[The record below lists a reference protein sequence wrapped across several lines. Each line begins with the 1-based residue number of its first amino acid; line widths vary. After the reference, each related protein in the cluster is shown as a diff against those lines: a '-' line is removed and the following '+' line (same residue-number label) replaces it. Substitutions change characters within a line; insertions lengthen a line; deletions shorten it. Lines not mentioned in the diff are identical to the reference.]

1 MSLTTSQIS
10 QLYVALFNRASEGEG
25 NAFWQAVSAD
35 RAEIADAMLATEAAK
50 AYFGGSL
57 DSNQAFIE
65 HIYQN
70 TLNKTLADDPTGIAF
85 WVAALDG
92 GQSRGAVVA
101 SLIDAVY
108 QYAQSSDPLARAAYA
123 QFTNRVA
130 LSDYTALAIEQA
142 PADYARSLAFDQ
154 GLPVTA
160 AADSL
165 TDAVA
170 ALQQV
175 AGFELPLAYTVGDAV
190 LNEAN
195 GSVTLTVT
203 RTGRLDVAST
213 LEYSTRSYTAG
224 PTDFVSQS
232 GTLQFAP
239 GQSVKNISIGV
250 VNDTIP
256 EMDEVFRVRFSS
268 PSDDFV
274 ADFTAE
280 VTILDNDGIG
290 LPGGGIDTG
299 DGLVINVSDPEP
311 VLEGDAAAGSA
322 VVVVDVMAQTST
334 ISVNQGELAYVDGS
348 LEVAVVAGSADNV
361 SLDTLTI
368 DAVDGTLTYNPD
380 DFAFL
385 AEGEQAV
392 FDVAFVIAGD
402 SQQVE
407 GSFQIVITGENDA
420 PVVNET
426 LRGVA
431 DEMVSID
438 QIGNGT
444 FSTEP
449 DFSGWTVDTTTL
461 DLPDTWNS
469 TAVIDRTGTNVITE
483 DEAVAVLQFDGYL
496 AGGNYCGTAYGPTI
510 TSDAFTGQTGDI
522 VRFVYELS
530 SGGDKAV
537 GTGYIRDAV
546 SGDIVQ
552 TVFNYQNPFTGSTG
566 VQTVELQL
574 EQAGEFVLDFRI
586 GSQDGT
592 CGGYVGATMNL
603 GSAGIVRSYVRV
615 DSAAQFDKQQ
625 FLSAVSDVDNGASVD
640 VTLLSAVSELGA
652 ALTLDETGNILYDP
666 VSPLVFLAEGA
677 TAQDQFGIRFTD
689 EWGTATDTVVVVD
702 LLGVN
707 DAPEAVAD
715 VIYTNNVGS
724 FNLAASLL
732 TVNDSD
738 PDQGDSL
745 EVTAVQNVT
754 GGTAVLDTD
763 TGLIA
768 IDGAETFE
776 YSVTDTFG
784 GTDSAPVAVVYQ
796 AGSSVTGSEQDDILL
811 GSAGND
817 TLTGGAGDDLFGF
830 FVGCGQDTITD
841 FVAGAATDDAIDLS
855 AFAALT
861 SLVEVLAL
869 ASQEG
874 DDTLIDLG
882 SGDAIRLQGVVLEN
896 LQADDF
902 VFAAA

>member
-348 LEVAVVAGSADNV
+348 LEVAVAAGSADNV

-402 SQQVE
+402 SQQAE

-420 PVVNET
+420 PVVANVET
-426 LRGVA
+426 VENQL
-431 DEMVSID
+431 
-438 QIGNGT
+438 GNGD
-444 FSTEP
+444 FSATP
-449 DFSGWTVDTTTL
+449 DFSGWTLDISTTNLSPSTDMIYL
-461 DLPDTWNS
+461 DRSGNT
-469 TAVIDRTGTNVITE
+469 VIAD
-483 DEAVAVLQFDGYL
+483 DEAVAVLTFSGTL
-496 AGGNYCGTAYGPTI
+496 LGSACGISYGPTI
-510 TSDAFTGQTGDI
+510 TSDPFSGQAGDI
-522 VRFVYELS
+522 VTFVYELS
-530 SGGDKAV
+530 SGGDRAI
-537 GTGYIRDAV
+537 GTGYIRNADT
-546 SGDIVQ
+546 GEIVQ
-552 TVFNYQNPFTGSTG
+552 TVFDYQTPFSGSTG
-566 VQTVELQL
+566 VQTVELPLAQS
-574 EQAGEFVLDFRI
+574 GEFVLDFRV
-586 GSQDGT
+586 GSQDAT
-592 CGGYVGATMNL
+592 CGYWVGATMNL
-603 GSAGIVRSYVRV
+603 GFAGIMRSGLRADAVALFEV
-615 DSAAQFDKQQ
+615 AELVAAGT
-625 FLSAVSDVDNGASVD
+625 DVDNGATLELQSVAA
-640 VTLLSAVSELGA
+640 TSALGA
-652 ALTLDETGNILYDP
+652 AVSLDQAGHVIYDP
-666 VSPLVFLAEGA
+666 VAGLAWLAAGDTLQDSLTFTLVDEFGA
-677 TAQDQFGIRFTD
+677 TASALKLFD
-689 EWGTATDTVVVVD
+689 VV
-702 LLGVN
+702 GVN

-902 VFAAA
+902 VFAVA